1 MSFSEH
7 SSSHGST
14 EPGPGYGVGF
24 GEGDQGQGAAGGEGA
39 AASGLESLR
48 AGLAPEIARRVSSIF
63 DAVEHEAEGLR
74 AEAREEARRYFADAQ
89 RRADDLVRR
98 RQQRI
103 GELSDELIA
112 KAEAVVSRLDSA
124 APVRE
129 GFESLVRALGDAAE
143 RLSGEISEAAPAPTE
158 IGAPPAGPAV
168 PGEAAS
174 GSGAAP
180 PRPPQQA
187 APLAAPPGFAG
198 APAGGPAGG
207 SADPEGARHTAIEM
221 AAAGAT
227 RAEVRARI
235 ETRTGPE
242 IAAAILES
250 VFGAAGDDERVPWTA
265 FGG

>member
-7 SSSHGST
+7 DSSHGST
-14 EPGPGYGVGF
+14 GPGYGAGF
-24 GEGDQGQGAAGGEGA
+24 GDGEGAASGESA

-74 AEAREEARRYFADAQ
+74 AEAREEARRYYADAQ

-143 RLSGEISEAAPAPTE
+143 RLSGEISEGGAPPTE
-158 IGAPPAGPAV
+158 IGVPPAAPAGP
-168 PGEAAS
+168 GGAS
-174 GSGAAP
+174 RAPAEPPRRPAAP
-180 PRPPQQA
+180 SGPPR
-187 APLAAPPGFAG
+187 F
-198 APAGGPAGG
+198 AGG
-207 SADPEGARHTAIEM
+207 SATPVAPGLSDPDGARRGAIEM

-227 RAEVRARI
+227 RAEVRERI
-235 ETRTGPE
+235 EPQAGPE
-242 IAAAILES
+242 ATAAILDS
-250 VFGAAGDDERVPWTA
+250 IFGAAGDDERVPWTA